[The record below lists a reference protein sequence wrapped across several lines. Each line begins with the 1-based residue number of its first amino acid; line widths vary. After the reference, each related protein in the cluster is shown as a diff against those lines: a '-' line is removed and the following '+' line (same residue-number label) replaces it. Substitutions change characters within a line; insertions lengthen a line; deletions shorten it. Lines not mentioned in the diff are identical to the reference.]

1 MVGVS
6 ISITFCTL
14 ISSCPVV
21 ELASTF
27 LLTAHVPEGYKAVI
41 YPLNSLNST
50 TRPAWLSS
58 LREARHADDVRLFEI
73 DISNGAPVTV
83 TVSQKASEKVK
94 RRDWLTL
101 LLRESLGA
109 TLPLASGLPSSLS

>member
-1 MVGVS
+1 MHYVLYS
-6 ISITFCTL
+6 NL
-14 ISSCPVV
+14 ILRMAVV

-41 YPLNSLNST
+41 YPLNALNST
-50 TRPAWLSS
+50 SRPAWLSS
-58 LREARHADDVRLFEI
+58 LREARHADTVRLFEI